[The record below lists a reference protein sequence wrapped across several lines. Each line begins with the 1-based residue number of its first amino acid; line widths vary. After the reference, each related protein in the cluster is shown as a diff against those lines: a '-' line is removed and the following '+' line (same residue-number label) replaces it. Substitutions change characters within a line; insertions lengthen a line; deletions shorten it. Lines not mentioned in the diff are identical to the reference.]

1 MTKRAACPFIFYLPA
16 VISNTATSFWIN
28 YRYMERNKIGLF
40 LYHYNMMNCIMN
52 NELHYAQW
60 EWYQTDI

>member
-16 VISNTATSFWIN
+16 EISNIANYFWIN
-28 YRYMERNKIGLF
+28 YRYMEINKIGLF

-52 NELHYAQW
+52 
-60 EWYQTDI
+60 